1 MSSQPAASETS
12 DASGTG
18 ISTVTRAGAPW
29 WDNLPTH
36 ITTLLDMPDVR
47 SLEPAHR
54 TGLDVVVVG
63 GGVAGLS
70 AAGRAATHGA
80 RVLLLEAA
88 PKLGLGATGR
98 NAGILSAGVNMGI
111 TETPPGSLAAELWPA
126 TYQEMLRVHEAAAQ
140 PGAVLSARRTGSL
153 SLATSATAAR
163 RLEREIRARNAA
175 GLRAE
180 HWTPEQVAEVTDGR
194 LATAEVIAAMRLPD
208 EGRAHP
214 LTLLAHL
221 ARIARQ
227 QGAIL
232 AGRAEVYGTEV
243 ERGKGWRLALT
254 DGSLITARTLIW
266 AVGPTARP
274 NARLYALAFAANL
287 PEDFPVFWDAAP
299 YVYYDYRPGDG
310 RMTVSGGRYG
320 APGATERDAAYHA
333 RMAEAARRWL
343 PELADA
349 TPGWAWGVDL
359 DCSADLLPHLRP
371 LTKSAPGLAIEGL
384 GALGVLPGIIL
395 GQRAADELTHGT
407 SDIAR

>member
-12 DASGTG
+12 DASDTG

-111 TETPPGSLAAELWPA
+111 TETPTGSLAAELWPA

-163 RLEREIRARNAA
+163 PLEREIRAHNAA
-175 GLRAE
+175 VLRDE
-180 HWTPEQVAEVTDGR
+180 H
-194 LATAEVIAAMRLPD
+194 
-208 EGRAHP
+208 
-214 LTLLAHL
+214 
-221 ARIARQ
+221 
-227 QGAIL
+227 
-232 AGRAEVYGTEV
+232 
-243 ERGKGWRLALT
+243 
-254 DGSLITARTLIW
+254 
-266 AVGPTARP
+266 
-274 NARLYALAFAANL
+274 
-287 PEDFPVFWDAAP
+287 
-299 YVYYDYRPGDG
+299 
-310 RMTVSGGRYG
+310 
-320 APGATERDAAYHA
+320 
-333 RMAEAARRWL
+333 
-343 PELADA
+343 
-349 TPGWAWGVDL
+349 
-359 DCSADLLPHLRP
+359 
-371 LTKSAPGLAIEGL
+371 
-384 GALGVLPGIIL
+384 
-395 GQRAADELTHGT
+395 
-407 SDIAR
+407 